1 MRRLKQTEIKAFREE
16 LLELQGGVCALCGLP
31 LDRDDAVLDH
41 SHCHGW
47 IRGVLHRGCNSLLG
61 KVENNYK
68 RYAIPD
74 LEKCIASMWL
84 YIACGNA
91 PAGHDVYHPSYRT
104 EEEKRLLRNKRAR
117 RKRKA
122 KKAE

>member
-68 RYAIPD
+68 RYNIPS
-74 LEKCIASMWL
+74 LERCLVNMYL
-84 YIACGNA
+84 YIAQGNK
-91 PAGHDVYHPSYRT
+91 PFPEDVYHPSYRT

-122 KKAE
+122 KKQ